1 VVGIASI
8 PYFLLENLL
17 KIEHLDLHS
26 LNQVGSHLTRE
37 ICDFFSQAAAVCLDN
52 QNHTSGVLLKI
63 EGDLS
68 AQFQLSWQ
76 PVTQQMRDSWEDM
89 QDTTEDGA
97 CGLAILTI
105 QKLTEYKVIKR
116 SRKQTGF
123 DYWLGSKEDDNY
135 PFQAKARL
143 EISGILRGGNRQ
155 IDQRVKEKREQVKQS
170 NYLKLP
176 AYIVVVEFSTPLVKV
191 VKV

>member
-1 VVGIASI
+1 MN
-8 PYFLLENLL
+8 PL
-17 KIEHLDLHS
+17 KIETLDLHS
-26 LNQVGSHLTRE
+26 LNQVGSYLTRE

-52 QNHTSGVLLKI
+52 QNHTPGGLLKV

-68 AQFQLSWQ
+68 TQFQLSWQ
-76 PVTQQMRDSWEDM
+76 PVTPQMRDSWEDM

-97 CGLAILTI
+97 CGLAILMI

-123 DYWLGSKEDDNY
+123 DYWLGAKEDDNY

-143 EISGILRGGNRQ
+143 EISGLLKGSNRQ
-155 IDQRVKEKREQVKQS
+155 IDQRVRNKIEQVKPS